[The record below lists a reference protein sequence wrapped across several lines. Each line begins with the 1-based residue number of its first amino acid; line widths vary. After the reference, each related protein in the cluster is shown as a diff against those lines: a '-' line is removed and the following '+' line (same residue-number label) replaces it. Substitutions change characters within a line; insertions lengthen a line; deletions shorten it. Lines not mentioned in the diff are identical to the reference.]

1 MATLSHGVEADN
13 VLSVDGLMPERRGGA
28 VAVARKAVTTAGR
41 ADPFPQAL
49 DGEPDHLVASLRQV
63 AADSKPKLAEMVG
76 VALPSSMPSAG
87 QGGRPF

>member
-28 VAVARKAVTTAGR
+28 VPAARRSVSTAGR
-41 ADPFPQAL
+41 GDPFPQAL

-76 VALPSSMPSAG
+76 VALPSPMLSAG
-87 QGGRPF
+87 QGARLF